1 MKQTEIDWHLGEIWN
16 EAAFIEQKPLV
27 KRDYVYASELGGSM
41 VDRYLKMLAVPF
53 TDPPNT
59 RSLGKF
65 LAGRMWEKS
74 VKNVLKACGVYH
86 RDEVKCNSSPYSDTL
101 DVHGRCDFICGAF
114 EIEFAQ
120 YQLDAIKDFI
130 DEDLYHKGCGIIKR
144 LGGKPLKTKG
154 IELKSCSSYVYDRVV
169 KTKRPIPIHAQQGN
183 YYQRFLK
190 IPFDVSYISKDDSF
204 MVDSQIDSDKMEPLL
219 RADLEKITYF
229 LLKSIVPPEEPLMSF
244 NPITGNFEKNI
255 QIEYSPYIS
264 MRGFASPFDFR
275 KAVEPTT
282 KRWNNVLTRY
292 AKIEGGAVTPTGKE
306 MRISPQNKEVR
317 QEIIASGYD
326 FNELLQIKMQFLGQE
341 DVSEEE

>member
-1 MKQTEIDWHLGEIWN
+1 M
-16 EAAFIEQKPLV
+16 
-27 KRDYVYASELGGSM
+27 
-41 VDRYLKMLAVPF
+41 

-65 LAGRMWEKS
+65 LAGRMWEKA

-101 DVHGRCDFICGAF
+101 DVHGRCDFICGSF
-114 EIEFAQ
+114 ETEFAQ

-130 DEDLYHKGCGIIKR
+130 DEDLYHKGCKIIQK

-169 KTKRPIPIHAQQGN
+169 ATKRPIPIHAQQGN

-204 MVDSQIDSDKMEPLL
+204 MVDAQIDSEVMEPLL

-229 LLKSIVPPEEPLMSF
+229 IVKGIVPPEEPTMTF
-244 NPITGNFEKNI
+244 NSMTGNFEKNI

-264 MRGFASPFDFR
+264 MRGYKSPYEFR
-275 KAVEPTT
+275 QSVEPLT
-282 KRWNNVLTRY
+282 KRWNNALSRY
-292 AKIEGGAVTPTGKE
+292 AKVEKGGLTPTGRE
-306 MRISPQNKEVR
+306 MKLSPQNKDVR
-317 QEIIASGYD
+317 QEIINSGYD
-326 FNELLQIKMQFLGQE
+326 FNELLRVKMELL
-341 DVSEEE
+341 DNEEEETE